1 MTTVTVRRQ
10 VPAAPIDVWR
20 RLVDIE
26 RLVVDDHT
34 LDLIDLEG
42 QGDLHPG
49 ARAVVSRRHG
59 LRLTTYDV
67 RVLDSLPVR
76 MLCLG
81 VIVGKEA
88 WLVEAHLRPAAD
100 GGTELLVAADLDPAR
115 TPHAVLRG
123 LTRPLDLGLYH
134 QVSDL
139 IARWIGHTTDL
150 VAVR

>member
-1 MTTVTVRRQ
+1 MTTITVRRQ

-20 RLVDIE
+20 RLIDVE
-26 RLVVDDHT
+26 RLVIDDHT

-49 ARAVVSRRHG
+49 AHAVVSHRHG

-67 RVLDSLPVR
+67 RVLDALPMR
-76 MLCLG
+76 TLCLG
-81 VIVGKEA
+81 VAVGKAA
-88 WLVEAHLRPAAD
+88 WLVEAHLRPDPA
-100 GGTELLVAADLDPAR
+100 GGTELLVVAELDPAH

-139 IARWIGHTTDL
+139 IERWIGHAELLGT
-150 VAVR
+150 A

>member
-10 VPAAPIDVWR
+10 VPAAAIDLWH
-20 RLVDIE
+20 RLVDVE

-34 LDLIDLEG
+34 LDLVDLEG
-42 QGDLHPG
+42 QGGLHPG
-49 ARAVVSRRHG
+49 ARAVVSHRHG

-67 RVLDSLPVR
+67 RVLDALPMR

-81 VIVGKEA
+81 VAVGRSA
-88 WLVEAHLRPAAD
+88 WLVEAHLRPDPD
-100 GGTELLVAADLDPAR
+100 GGTELLVVAELDPAH

-123 LTRPLDLGLYH
+123 LTRPLDLALYH

-139 IARWIGHTTDL
+139 IERWIGHAEL
-150 VAVR
+150 VANA

>member
-20 RLVDIE
+20 RLIDVE
-26 RLVVDDHT
+26 RLVIDDHT
-34 LDLIDLEG
+34 LDLVELDG
-42 QGDLHPG
+42 NGDLHPG

-67 RVLDSLPVR
+67 RVIDELPGR

-81 VIVGKEA
+81 VTVGKES
-88 WLVEAHLRPAAD
+88 WLVEAHVRPDPA
-100 GGTELLVAADLDPAR
+100 GGTELLVIAELDPAH

-139 IARWIGHTTDL
+139 IERWIGHAEL
-150 VAVR
+150 VSTR